1 MNHSILI
8 RWSEEYLCFVVFLPE
23 FQDIMQPVTH
33 GDSYEEALE
42 NAKEVIELLTENTFF
57 PKFDF
62 AEKSETAFYAA

>member
-8 RWSEEYLCFVVFLPE
+8 RWSEENLCFVVFLPE

-57 PKFDF
+57 PKFDI
-62 AEKSETAFYAA
+62 AEKPETAFYVA